1 MGGGLAVTAVA
12 TTSASAQPGSL
23 DASFGTS
30 GVAVSTLGG
39 NAVGA
44 NGVTIV
50 PSGVTGAGDVVTAG
64 WSQAPT
70 ATTPQFQVAELSP
83 TGALSWQASAALPA
97 GEATAVTVLTSGTL
111 TGDIVAVGYKLNAG
125 CTPDIQPVVVALT
138 PAGALDPSFGTGGI
152 ADPNAP
158 CGGRFNAV
166 TTDSAGNIVAAG
178 FTLTGGPP
186 ETLVARFSPGGT
198 PDTSFASTGYASL
211 QLGGALTS
219 EASSVAIMGT
229 GPATAGDIVVGGSG
243 DFAAG
248 APTALTAAEIL
259 STGANAGTLDPAVR
273 HHQHRRLCDYFSA

>member
-1 MGGGLAVTAVA
+1 MKAGVRARALWAAVVIVGGGLAVTAVA

-178 FTLTGGPP
+178 FTLTGVPP

-211 QLGGALTS
+211 QLGGALDVRGELS
-219 EASSVAIMGT
+219 CHH
-229 GPATAGDIVVGGSG
+229 GDGSRDRRRHSRRWLWRLRGGGSDRVDRG
-243 DFAAG
+243 
-248 APTALTAAEIL
+248 
-259 STGANAGTLDPAVR
+259 
-273 HHQHRRLCDYFSA
+273 